1 MWIELVITFVVE
13 VSVVFLM
20 LRSGGRF
27 AYADIPNH
35 RSLHDRPTPTGGG
48 VAIVLG
54 GLVGGMSFLGIDWL
68 TSLDGLLLVA
78 GVALVVMGFVDDRG
92 ALTPVAR
99 FLIQILVAVTVIV
112 TGLKIAMISV
122 GGLSVEVPWWLVGI
136 VTGLFV
142 VWMINLYNFM
152 DGMDGLAAA
161 MAIVGFGALGWL
173 GFVHGDDMFA
183 GTAWIIAA
191 SSLGFLMFNFPPAR
205 IFMGDT
211 GSTVLGYAAAV
222 MILWADQEGIAP
234 LWIGILIF
242 SPFIVDSTVTLV
254 RRGLAGERLWEP
266 HRTHYYQRV
275 VGLGWSHRRTLLAE
289 IVLMLACA
297 LSALIAIDQSPPI
310 QWLTV
315 ALWLAIYPSLM
326 YSVHRMEASSPRKS

>member
-1 MWIELVITFVVE
+1 MPTSIGL
-13 VSVVFLM
+13 
-20 LRSGGRF
+20 
-27 AYADIPNH
+27 ADF
-35 RSLHDRPTPTGGG
+35 SLN
-48 VAIVLG
+48 L
-54 GLVGGMSFLGIDWL
+54 
-68 TSLDGLLLVA
+68 
-78 GVALVVMGFVDDRG
+78 
-92 ALTPVAR
+92 
-99 FLIQILVAVTVIV
+99 
-112 TGLKIAMISV
+112 
-122 GGLSVEVPWWLVGI
+122 PWWLAGI
-136 VTGLFV
+136 LTGLFV
-142 VWMINLYNFM
+142 IWMINLYNFM
-152 DGMDGLAAA
+152 DGMDGLAAT
-161 MAIVGFGALGWL
+161 MAVVGFGALGWL
-173 GFVHGDDMFA
+173 GFFRGDEIFA
-183 GTAWIIAA
+183 GTAWVMSA
-191 SSLGFLMFNFPPAR
+191 SSLGFLVFNFPPAR

-310 QWLTV
+310 QWLTL

-326 YSVHRMEASSPRKS
+326 YSIHRMEASSPRKS

>member
-1 MWIELVITFVVE
+1 
-13 VSVVFLM
+13 VS
-20 LRSGGRF
+20 S
-27 AYADIPNH
+27 A
-35 RSLHDRPTPTGGG
+35 
-48 VAIVLG
+48 VLT
-54 GLVGGMSFLGIDWL
+54 GIDP
-68 TSLDGLLLVA
+68 SSYSVGFLVA
-78 GVALVVMGFVDDRG
+78 AGLALAVAGYIDDRH
-92 ALTPVAR
+92 ALAAPIR
-99 FLIQILVAVTVIV
+99 LMIQIVVAVVVILAGLNLTVFSL
-112 TGLKIAMISV
+112 GDLN
-122 GGLSVEVPWWLVGI
+122 LNLPWWLAGI
-136 VTGLFV
+136 LTGLFV
-142 VWMINLYNFM
+142 IWMINLYNFM
-152 DGMDGLAAA
+152 DGMDGLAAT
-161 MAIVGFGALGWL
+161 MAVVGFGALGWL
-173 GFVHGDDMFA
+173 GFFRGDEIFA
-183 GTAWIIAA
+183 GTAWVMSA
-191 SSLGFLMFNFPPAR
+191 SSLGFLVFNFPPAR